1 MQNKTLNLT
10 PVLITR
16 EKVQQL
22 LGGMSRTTFW
32 RRKKM
37 WEKKEGKPFPTPAP
51 GTSPI
56 GGGEQ
61 YRYSDV
67 IRFFRDHGFI
77 DDTQADT

>member
-1 MQNKTLNLT
+1 MNEQVIKLT

-32 RRKKM
+32 RRKKQ
-37 WEKKEGKPFPTPAP
+37 WEKEGKPFPSPAP
-51 GTSPI
+51 GTNPI
-56 GGGEQ
+56 NGGEQ

-67 IRFFRDHGFI
+67 MRFFRDHGFI
-77 DDTQADT
+77 DDTQADI

>member
-32 RRKKM
+32 RRKKV
-37 WEKKEGKPFPTPAP
+37 WEKEGKPFPTPAP

-56 GGGEQ
+56 SGGEQ

>member
-1 MQNKTLNLT
+1 MNEQVIKLT

-32 RRKKM
+32 RRKKQ
-37 WEKKEGKPFPTPAP
+37 WAKEGKPFPSPAP
-51 GTSPI
+51 GTNPI
-56 GGGEQ
+56 NGGEQ

-67 IRFFRDHGFI
+67 MRFFRDHGFI
-77 DDTQADT
+77 NDTQADI